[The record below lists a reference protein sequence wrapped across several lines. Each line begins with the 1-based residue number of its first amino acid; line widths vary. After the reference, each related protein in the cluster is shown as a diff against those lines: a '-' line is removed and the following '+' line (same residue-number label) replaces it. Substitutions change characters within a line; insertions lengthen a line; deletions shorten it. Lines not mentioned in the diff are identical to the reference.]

1 MGQHT
6 YHLNPR
12 QRYQMVAEHLRGR
25 RPTDI
30 CRFYGIPRKTFY
42 HWLDVWRSDRDNFA
56 RNVAGADHTPKTQP
70 RLTNE
75 ATTALIVKL
84 RKKTRYGPKLLRLL
98 LADRGITMSASGIG
112 KVLSR
117 AKLTKKRRRKTK
129 KKYKKFSAFMS
140 RPGERVQTD
149 VAYLPRLFG
158 KTHRQYAY
166 QAIDLFSRTSF
177 SLIYPECTPAAT
189 VDFLKRAIKFFPF
202 KIETFQFD
210 HGTENTY
217 DLRPDIKKPHPVH
230 TFLDRVGIARAFSP
244 VATPRMNGCVERLH
258 RTWRQEMERWHKW
271 KKPSQM
277 HKDNLRWLKY
287 YNEARPHSGIGEVSP
302 IDKLRSFTTDS
313 TLTPDYSQCY
323 FTV

>member
-1 MGQHT
+1 MVRD
-6 YHLNPR
+6 HL
-12 QRYQMVAEHLRGR
+12 AGR
-25 RPTDI
+25 SPTDV

-42 HWLDVWRSDRDNFA
+42 HWLDVWRGDQDNFA
-56 RNVAGADHTPKTQP
+56 KNVAGADHTPKTQP

-75 ATTALIVKL
+75 ATTTLIVKL

-98 LADRGITMSASGIG
+98 LLERGIKMSAAGVG

-129 KKYKKFSAFMS
+129 KKYKKFTAFIS

-158 KTHRQYAY
+158 KAHRQYAY
-166 QAIDLFSRTSF
+166 QAIDLFTRTAF
-177 SLIYPECTPAAT
+177 SIIYPECTPANT
-189 VDFLKRAIKFFPF
+189 VDFLKRTIKFFPF

-217 DLRPDIKKPHPVH
+217 DLRPDIKKPHPVQV
-230 TFLDRVGIARAFSP
+230 FLDRHGIASAFST

-258 RTWRQEMERWHKW
+258 RTWRQEMERLHKW

-277 HKDNLRWLKY
+277 HRDNQRWLKY
-287 YNEARPHSGIGEVSP
+287 YNEQRPHSGIGEIPP

-313 TLTPDYSQCY
+313 TITPDYSQCY